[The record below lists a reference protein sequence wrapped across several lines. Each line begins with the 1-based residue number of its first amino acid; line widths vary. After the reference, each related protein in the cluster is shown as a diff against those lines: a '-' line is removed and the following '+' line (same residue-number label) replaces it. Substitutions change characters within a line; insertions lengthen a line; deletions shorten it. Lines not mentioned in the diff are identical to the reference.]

1 MGLIAFTK
9 NHSDHSNEN
18 GYQFEFFCDKCGN
31 GYMSSFQAST
41 LGVAAG
47 LARAAGSLLGGVF
60 GRAANASATVKDTFR
75 GQGRDKAFEA
85 AVAEAKPHFRQ
96 CSRCGKWVCPE
107 HCWNAKRGLCEDCA
121 PDLEEEAAA
130 AQAQVAKE
138 QVWEKARAADQTDGI
153 DLAAPRV
160 AACPHCG
167 KKAGGG
173 KFCEEC
179 GKPLAARVACPQCG
193 KPCSG
198 GSKFCPE
205 CGAKLG

>member
-31 GYMSSFQAST
+31 GHMSSFQAST

-47 LARAAGSLLGGVF
+47 LARAAGNLLGGIF
-60 GRAANASATVKDTFR
+60 GRAARASDEVKDTFR
-75 GQGRDKAFEA
+75 GQGRDKAFET
-85 AVAEAKPHFRQ
+85 AVNEAKPHFRQ

-130 AQAQVAKE
+130 AQAQTAKE
-138 QVWEKARAADQTDGI
+138 QVWEKARATDQTDGM
-153 DLAAPRV
+153 DLSAPQV
-160 AACPHCG
+160 AFCPHCG
-167 KKAGGG
+167 KKGGGG
-173 KFCEEC
+173 KFCAEC
-179 GKPLAARVACPQCG
+179 GKPMATRTACPQCA
-193 KPCSG
+193 KPG
-198 GSKFCPE
+198 APGAKFCQE
-205 CGAKLG
+205 CGAKMS